1 MTAEPTL
8 VLHTSHEPLARQI
21 GSVLP
26 AETALLVTRT
36 SEELLRAVRRQRT
49 PVILFDLL
57 TEEARRELAG
67 WMERLADGVVIALG
81 DPRSEAARQAEA
93 GGAFSVLEPT
103 LTGLLALP
111 GLLARAMAHA
121 RLREENRQLRAAST
135 PAPPPVT
142 AAPPPMR
149 KEMLLPLRHF
159 ARMFR
164 HFDHLESMLER
175 SVEALASATGVA
187 RAGIVAR
194 IRGQDHYRL
203 ISGLHCLEETTR
215 ASYEPHHPFVCWLE
229 SHALI
234 ASRAAVEQA
243 TSPEE
248 RMLLQRMLDESG
260 AEVLAPLHARDG
272 ILGWLL
278 LGRRTCGRPF
288 STDDLEEVA
297 LAADHVAGALE
308 NALLYEEVARQK
320 SLAETLLHALPTGVV
335 AADENGVVRW
345 FSVAAGH
352 LLNLTEEQVVGRP
365 VEALGSRM
373 ADQLRRAIAGENQG
387 FPEIWRD
394 PLSRRSLVVQARRLG
409 TALRGLGA
417 VAVIQDLTAQQ
428 ALQEKQDQLERTAF
442 WTELAA
448 SMSHEIRNPLVA
460 IKTFAQ
466 LLPERYQDPEFR
478 TSFSH
483 LVSAEV
489 DRLNS
494 IIDQIND
501 FAHPPSLKFHQ
512 LDVREPL
519 QRSVNLAL
527 PQGTRDGLRLETR
540 LAPDLPAVWG
550 DDRALA
556 DCFAHLIR
564 NSAEALAGRADGAI
578 TMEAARAGATAGNV
592 QITVRDNG
600 PGIPDG
606 LRDKIFSPFC
616 TTKPRG
622 MGLGLPIVKRTV
634 VDHNGRVDV
643 QTGQDG
649 TTVTILLPATAQGEQ
664 P

>member
-8 VLHTSHEPLARQI
+8 ILHTGHDPLARQVSQI
-21 GSVLP
+21 LP
-26 AETALLVTRT
+26 AEPALLVTRT
-36 SEELLRAVRRQRT
+36 GELD
-49 PVILFDLL
+49 LFC
-57 TEEARRELAG
+57 EEARRDLAG
-67 WMERLADGVVIALG
+67 WLERLAGCVIIVLG

-93 GGAFSVLEPT
+93 GGAFTVLEPT
-103 LTGLLALP
+103 LGGLLALP
-111 GLLARAMAHA
+111 GQLNRAMAHA
-121 RLREENRQLRAAST
+121 RLQEENRQLRAA
-135 PAPPPVT
+135 
-142 AAPPPMR
+142 AAPVAPVPVPVAAPVPAR
-149 KEMLLPLRHF
+149 KELLPLRHF

-175 SVEALASATGVA
+175 SVEALAAATGVA

-194 IRGQDHYRL
+194 IRGQAQYRL

-215 ASYEPHHPFVCWLE
+215 ATYEAHHPFVCWLE

-243 TSPEE
+243 ASPEE

-288 STDDLEEVA
+288 STDDLEEIA

-335 AADENGVVRW
+335 AADELGVIRW

-352 LLNLTEEQVVGRP
+352 LLNLSEQEVVGRP
-365 VEALGSRM
+365 VETLGSRM
-373 ADQLRRAIAGENQG
+373 ADQLRRAIAGESQG

-394 PLSRRSLVVQARRLG
+394 PLSRRSLVVQTRRLG

-483 LVSAEV
+483 LVTAEV

-501 FAHPPSLKFHQ
+501 FAHPPSLNFRQ
-512 LDVREPL
+512 LDVREAL
-519 QRSVNLAL
+519 QRGVALAL
-527 PQGTRDGLRLETR
+527 PQGTRDGLKLETR

-578 TMEAARAGATAGNV
+578 TMEAARAGTAVGNV

-600 PGIPDG
+600 PGIPDP
-606 LRDKIFSPFC
+606 LQDKIFSPFC

-643 QTGQDG
+643 RSGQDG
-649 TTVTILLPATAQGEQ
+649 TTVTILLPANGQGE
-664 P
+664 PT